1 MATTGNGAAVS
12 WPAMS
17 TAVSLLSRQ
26 QLCPEVSRNALLE
39 GGDGAGP
46 VLAAMEIIAAALTGL
61 MFPDDMGGCFLEL
74 LGLAALKHGAEPAE
88 GRSERGRQRRG
99 RVGARVRRPASAF
112 RAR

>member
-74 LGLAALKHGAEPAE
+74 LGLAALKHGAEPAGGPE
-88 GRSERGRQRRG
+88 
-99 RVGARVRRPASAF
+99 
-112 RAR
+112 